1 MKNLKLVEKKI
12 YLVNIEFD
20 NSNLFS
26 SDVFKMFVKK
36 NPDFSD
42 CKFEYN
48 IRSHK
53 HYCDIYRESCFD
65 FVEVE

>member
-12 YLVNIEFD
+12 YLVN
-20 NSNLFS
+20 N
-26 SDVFKMFVKK
+26 
-36 NPDFSD
+36 
-42 CKFEYN
+42 N